1 MRNDMFLN
9 IEEKLSNLLHIIDTE
24 AYLNFIQSNESLKK
38 YDDIM
43 GKIDNGDYPEN
54 YKDQITDEMLAE
66 ILNLI
71 DEKINS

>member
-54 YKDQITDEMLAE
+54 YKDQITDEMLGE

>member
-43 GKIDNGDYPEN
+43 GKIDNGDYAEN